1 MPPPK
6 FKEYVQKRF
15 ESLALMALV
24 DVPLKQ
30 LLKDPQQ
37 AIEGSNDYAF
47 VVCRLGNDSQIA
59 ADALRGAFPDT
70 QIQDVVG
77 GLRMWSIDVDE
88 SFPQY

>member
-1 MPPPK
+1 M
-6 FKEYVQKRF
+6 ET
-15 ESLALMALV
+15 A

-37 AIEGSNDYAF
+37 AIEGSNGSAAY

-59 ADALRGAFPDT
+59 ADTLREAFPDT
-70 QIQDVVG
+70 KIQDVVG